1 VGGGSFGDGERGGL
15 VAVSDPPPASC
26 VVGIVLFHGVEEI
39 DFAAP
44 YAVFCA
50 LRRLQIETQD
60 PALPETHVLSITRT
74 PGIVHGANGL
84 RFLPDYDLT
93 MCPPLD
99 VLIVPGSG
107 EIGEPTVPEMEE
119 GGLWDFVHD
128 RAAQTRYLAAV
139 GTGAFVLA
147 KAGVLAGKRAATHW
161 KHRAAL
167 GQFSGVT
174 PSDDGVV
181 EDGAVW
187 TAASGA
193 WGMRLGLG
201 LIGRLCVETV
211 ASRIARE
218 LGMEAVP

>member
-1 VGGGSFGDGERGGL
+1 M
-15 VAVSDPPPASC
+15 
-26 VVGIVLFHGVEEI
+26 VGIVLFHGVEEL

-44 YAVFCA
+44 YAVFA
-50 LRRLQIETQD
+50 AMRRLQIQTGD
-60 PALPETHVLSITRT
+60 PELPETHVLAITRT

-93 MCPPLD
+93 MCPDLD

-128 RAAQTRYLAAV
+128 RAGQVRGLAAV

-147 KAGVLAGKRAATHW
+147 KAGVLSGKAATTHW
-161 KHRAAL
+161 KYRDRLAR
-167 GQFSGVT
+167 FEGVT
-174 PSDDGVV
+174 PCDKGLV

-193 WGMRLGLG
+193 WGIRLALA
-201 LIGRLCVETV
+201 LIGRLWGEPV
-211 ASRIARE
+211 ARRVARE
-218 LGMEAVP
+218 LDADAASGAPP

>member
-1 VGGGSFGDGERGGL
+1 
-15 VAVSDPPPASC
+15 
-26 VVGIVLFHGVEEI
+26 VEEI

-119 GGLWDFVHD
+119 GGLWDFVHV
-128 RAAQTRYLAAV
+128 RASQTRYLAAI

-161 KHRAAL
+161 KYQSHLARF
-167 GQFSGVT
+167 GGVT
-174 PSDDGVV
+174 PSGEGVV
-181 EDGAVW
+181 EDGSVW

-201 LIGRLCVETV
+201 LIGRLCGETV

>member
-1 VGGGSFGDGERGGL
+1 M
-15 VAVSDPPPASC
+15 
-26 VVGIVLFHGVEEI
+26 VGIVLFHGVEEL

-44 YAVFCA
+44 YAVFA
-50 LRRLQIETQD
+50 AMRRLQIQTGD
-60 PALPETHVLSITRT
+60 PELPETHFLAITRT

-93 MCPPLD
+93 MCPDLD

-128 RAAQTRYLAAV
+128 RAGQVRGLAAV

-147 KAGVLAGKRAATHW
+147 KAGVLSGKAATTHW
-161 KHRAAL
+161 KYRDRLAR
-167 GQFSGVT
+167 FEGVT
-174 PSDDGVV
+174 PCDKGLV

-193 WGMRLGLG
+193 WGIRLALA
-201 LIGRLCVETV
+201 LIGRLWGEPV
-211 ASRIARE
+211 ARRVARE
-218 LGMEAVP
+218 LDADAASGAPP